1 MTPRRNNYG
10 WLGFFAVLTALSVTA
25 VTLPIVYNLG
35 QQLRPE
41 QLDEAR
47 LRWREHGPADYDL
60 TFNVRYDR
68 EPTRDRHVIRVR
80 DRRLVVAL
88 CEGEVLYASPAL
100 GGAIGLPFGS
110 AGEPPAW
117 TVERIFDH
125 VAGLLAE
132 QQATD
137 GRNFLVAVFDPK
149 EGYPRRFVR
158 RIARTSTREEWDLK
172 LWRPGELE
180 QDARR
185 YR

>member
-1 MTPRRNNYG
+1 MIRRRNYG
-10 WLGFFAVLTALSVTA
+10 WMIFFVVLTALSVTA
-25 VTLPIVYNLG
+25 VVLPIVYNLG

-47 LRWREHGPADYDL
+47 LRWRERGPADYDL
-60 TFNVRYDR
+60 TFNIRFDR
-68 EPTRDRHVIRVR
+68 DPIRERHVVRVR
-80 DRRLVVAL
+80 GGQVQFAA

-100 GGAIGLPFGS
+100 GGAIGLPFGTT
-110 AGEPPAW
+110 AEPPPW
-117 TVERIFDH
+117 TVERVFDH
-125 VAGLLAE
+125 LAGLLA
-132 QQATD
+132 QQQETGGKD
-137 GRNFLVAVFDPK
+137 FLVAVFDPK

-180 QDARR
+180 QEAGR